1 MSFSIMTY
9 LIAGA
14 AAAFVF
20 LFWLMNYY
28 KAKSKRLAGQLEQAN
43 LMNAQLKTEIKHVQ
57 IKQKIEADNAQ
68 LSASELDERMHQK
81 GYFRNE

>member
-28 KAKSKRLAGQLEQAN
+28 KAKSKRIAGQLEQAN
-43 LMNAQLKTEIKHVQ
+43 VMNAQLQTEIKHVQ
-57 IKQKIEADNAQ
+57 IKQKIEADNFALDGDQ
-68 LSASELDERMHQK
+68 LDERMREK
-81 GYFRNE
+81 GYYRQQ

>member
-1 MSFSIMTY
+1 MSFSITTY

-28 KAKSKRLAGQLEQAN
+28 KAKSKQLERDVDHAMIAIKSLQKELASV
-43 LMNAQLKTEIKHVQ
+43 QLKQDIQ
-57 IKQKIEADNAQ
+57 RDNAR
-68 LSASELDERMHQK
+68 LSPSELDERMREK